1 MAGMSTPTRMA
12 AEIAEQP
19 EAVARTLEALRPRRA
34 ELRRLAEG
42 ARLVSFIARGSSDN
56 AATYGRYLCE
66 VHAGRAASLAAPSVA
81 THYHADVDLRGVLA
95 VALSQS
101 GETAEIIETL
111 QWAAKH
117 GAQTVAITN
126 DEASA
131 LVAAADVALVT
142 RAGPEL
148 AVPATKTYTCQLAAL
163 SELGAALGPDD
174 PAFDAASER
183 VPAAIE
189 ALLAC
194 APAAAAL
201 AAELAGAASLVVSG
215 RGFAYSTAQE
225 LALKVKETCYLTAL
239 GMSHADLEHGPIA
252 VLGADIPALLVAP
265 GSGPILPGMTALA
278 RSVAA
283 RGSRAYGIGGDAAFK
298 AACRVTLP
306 GPDLPE
312 VLAPLALIVGGQLL
326 VEALARRLGLDPD
339 HPRGLT
345 KVTQTSGASSQEG

>member
-1 MAGMSTPTRMA
+1 MNAGTPTRMA

-19 EAVARTLEALRPRRA
+19 EAVARTLAALRPQRA

-42 ARLVSFIARGSSDN
+42 VRLVSFIARGSSDN

-101 GETAEIIETL
+101 GETAEIVETL

-117 GAQTVAITN
+117 GARTVAVTN
-126 DEASA
+126 DQASTLA
-131 LVAAADVALVT
+131 AAADLALVT

-148 AVPATKTYTCQLAAL
+148 AVPATKTYSCQLAAL
-163 SELGAALGPDD
+163 SELAAALGRDD

-201 AAELAGAASLVVSG
+201 ATEIAGAASLVVSG
-215 RGFAYSTAQE
+215 RGFAY
-225 LALKVKETCYLTAL
+225 
-239 GMSHADLEHGPIA
+239 
-252 VLGADIPALLVAP
+252 
-265 GSGPILPGMTALA
+265 
-278 RSVAA
+278 
-283 RGSRAYGIGGDAAFK
+283 
-298 AACRVTLP
+298 
-306 GPDLPE
+306 
-312 VLAPLALIVGGQLL
+312 
-326 VEALARRLGLDPD
+326 
-339 HPRGLT
+339 
-345 KVTQTSGASSQEG
+345 